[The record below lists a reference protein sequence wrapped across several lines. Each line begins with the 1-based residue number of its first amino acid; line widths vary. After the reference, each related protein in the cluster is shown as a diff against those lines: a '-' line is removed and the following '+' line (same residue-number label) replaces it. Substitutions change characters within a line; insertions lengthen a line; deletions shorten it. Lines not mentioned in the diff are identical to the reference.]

1 MDRRTVLAFLLIGII
16 LILSP
21 YFQKLMIPPQ
31 PANTQTQK
39 YNNIPEKESEVPG
52 IKEEP
57 EVRIVIRVKEQE
69 EPAKQGKIIVID
81 TDLYKGVISTKGGLI
96 KNWVLKKY
104 YKKDG
109 SDLDLIADTDAPN
122 LGVGFI
128 SLDGD
133 SIDLSK
139 LMFEAVGISEKDTTM
154 LVFGRDNTA
163 ELRLVCSLGEDK
175 YVEKIMTFKKD
186 EYPFDMT
193 VRFEGLQDV
202 IADREY
208 WVNWGSNLTSSE
220 KTFKEDQKYSKIYAF
235 MGDETESV
243 NPKNGEA
250 KPKVLSGKTH
260 WIAVRIKYFAAAIIP
275 VGFSAKEVVL
285 SGSAIKNGK
294 EIIGEKFYGELKS
307 DFSEKKLQED
317 TYKIFIGP
325 LEYPLIKSFDVKLEK
340 IMGFGW
346 KFIRPIAKVIY
357 QMLMFLQSYI
367 GNYGWVIIIFS
378 VLIKILLYPLTRSS
392 YVSMKKMSALQ
403 PKITELREKYK
414 KDPQKLNKATMRLY
428 KEEGVNPLG
437 GCLPMVLQMPI
448 FFAMYP
454 VFYQM
459 IEFRGAKFIWW
470 IKDLS
475 VPDTVATLNLGFTEW
490 NVNILMLVWVTTMFI
505 SNKLTMKDP
514 KQKMMVLLMPVVM
527 LIMLNNVFPSGM
539 TLYWTVFNVLTTAQ
553 QLFIQRKKS

>member
-21 YFQKLMIPPQ
+21 YFQKLMSPPQ
-31 PANTQTQK
+31 PEKPQTQK
-39 YNNIPEKESEVPG
+39 QNIPKKESASPDT
-52 IKEEP
+52 KEEP
-57 EVRIVIRVKEQE
+57 ARKAVITVKRQKELNQL
-69 EPAKQGKIIVID
+69 GKIIVID

-104 YKKDG
+104 NKKDD
-109 SDLDLIADTDAPN
+109 SELDLIADKDAPN

-139 LMFEAVGISEKDTTM
+139 LMFEAVGIDEKDTTM
-154 LVFGRDNTA
+154 LVFGKDNKA
-163 ELRLVCSLGEDK
+163 ELHLRCSLGEEK

-193 VRFEGLQDV
+193 VKFEGLQNV

-208 WVNWGSNLTSSE
+208 WVNWGSSLTVSE
-220 KTFKEDQKYSKIYAF
+220 KSFKEEERYPEIYAL

-243 NPKNGEA
+243 KPKNGETKRQA
-250 KPKVLSGKTH
+250 LSGNTH
-260 WIAVRIKYFAAAIIP
+260 WIAVRMKYFTAAIMPVDFTSKAAIIQC
-275 VGFSAKEVVL
+275 SINK
-285 SGSAIKNGK
+285 SGK
-294 EIIGEKFYGELKS
+294 EFKGLNFYGELKS
-307 DFSEKKLQED
+307 EFSEKNLHED
-317 TYKIFIGP
+317 TYRIFIGP
-325 LEYPLIKSFDVKLEK
+325 LEYPLVKSFEVKLEK

-346 KFIRPIAKVIY
+346 KFIRPIAKIIY
-357 QMLMFLQSYI
+357 QILKFLQSYI
-367 GNYGWVIIIFS
+367 GNYGWVIIVFS
-378 VLIKILLYPLTRSS
+378 ILIKILLYPLTRSS
-392 YVSMKKMSALQ
+392 YTSMKKMSALQ

-414 KDPQKLNKATMRLY
+414 KEPQKLNKATMRLY

-437 GCLPMVLQMPI
+437 GCLPMLLQMPI

-475 VPDTVATLNLGFTEW
+475 VPDTVATLNLGFYEW
-490 NVNILMLVWVTTMFI
+490 NVNVLMLIWVTTMYI

-514 KQKMMVLLMPVVM
+514 KQKLMVTLMPVMM
-527 LIMLNNVFPSGM
+527 LVMLNNIFPSGM

>member
-1 MDRRTVLAFLLIGII
+1 MI

-21 YFQKLMIPPQ
+21 YYNKLMNPPQ
-31 PANTQTQK
+31 PESPQTQK
-39 YNNIPEKESEVPG
+39 QDIYKKESASPYT
-52 IKEEP
+52 KEEP
-57 EVRIVIRVKEQE
+57 ARKKEVITVK
-69 EPAKQGKIIVID
+69 KQTELNQPGKIIVID

-104 YKKDG
+104 NKKDD
-109 SDLDLIADTDAPN
+109 SELDLIADKDAPN

-133 SIDLSK
+133 SINLSG
-139 LMFEAVGISEKDTTM
+139 LMFEAVGIDGKDTTM
-154 LVFGRDNTA
+154 LVFGDDNTA
-163 ELRLVCSLGEDK
+163 KLHLRCSLGEDK
-175 YVEKIMTFKKD
+175 YVDKIMTFKKD

-193 VRFEGLQDV
+193 VKFEGLRDV
-202 IADREY
+202 IANREY

-220 KTFKEDQKYSKIYAF
+220 KTFDEDQKHSEIFAL
-235 MGDETESV
+235 MGDEAESV

-260 WIAVRIKYFAAAIIP
+260 WIAFRIKYFAAAIVP
-275 VGFSAKEVVL
+275 VGFSAKEAIL
-285 SGSAIKNGK
+285 AGSVIKDGK
-294 EIIGEKFYGELKS
+294 ETIGEKFYGELKS
-307 DFSEKKLQED
+307 EFSEKNLHED
-317 TYKIFIGP
+317 TYRIFIGP
-325 LEYPLIKSFDVKLEK
+325 LEYPLIKSFEVKLEK

-346 KFIRPIAKVIY
+346 KFIRPIAKIIY
-357 QMLMFLQSYI
+357 QMLKFLQSYI
-367 GNYGWVIIIFS
+367 GNYGWVIIVFS
-378 VLIKILLYPLTRSS
+378 ILIKILLYPLTRTS
-392 YVSMKKMSALQ
+392 YISMKKMSALQ

-414 KDPQKLNKATMRLY
+414 KDSQKLNKATMRLY

-437 GCLPMVLQMPI
+437 GCLPMLLQMPI

-454 VFYQM
+454 IFYQM

-475 VPDTVATLNLGFTEW
+475 VPDTVATLNLGFYEW
-490 NVNILMLVWVTTMFI
+490 NVNILMLIWVTTMYI

-514 KQKMMVLLMPVVM
+514 KQKLMVTLMPVMM
-527 LIMLNNVFPSGM
+527 LVMLNNLFPSGM